1 MNDEIQDDQAAE
13 VMTILTA
20 LDRWLQVTDEQA
32 RLWANVL
39 NAKKVRLAD
48 AQEAAYRLIT
58 NREKADATPGLL
70 LGEIRKMRAERIKAG
85 ERYLLPPDRGLVSE
99 DGGREVSLYPEWF
112 RAAKA
117 YLGDGLSAEE
127 AMGAAD
133 AEFQASRRMLGPST
147 KHTIV
152 ELMQGRGTA

>member
-1 MNDEIQDDQAAE
+1 MTKIEDDQAAE

-32 RLWANVL
+32 HLWATVL

-70 LGEIRKMRAERIKAG
+70 LGEIQRMRAERIKAG

-99 DGGREVSLYPEWF
+99 DGDREVSLYPEWY
-112 RAAKA
+112 RAAKR
-117 YLGDGLSAEE
+117 YLGDGLSTDD
-127 AMGAAD
+127 AMKAAD
-133 AEFQASRRMLGPST
+133 AEFRASRRMLGPST
-147 KHTIV
+147 KHTIG
-152 ELMQGRGTA
+152 ELMRGRGTE